1 MSQTAAFALTVPVRY
16 ISTPESTTYRCLV
29 LPPPLDSL
37 NNRRFLISGFEMCVC
52 KIQRSSRLVSAS
64 RVLYQGWMLGQSVPD
79 MSTSTTVENRLQPTQ
94 KE

>member
-1 MSQTAAFALTVPVRY
+1 MRVR
-16 ISTPESTTYRCLV
+16 
-29 LPPPLDSL
+29 
-37 NNRRFLISGFEMCVC
+37 

-64 RVLYQGWMLGQSVPD
+64 RMLYQGRMLGQSVPN